1 MKSLHLS
8 EDILTIGEVKTHL
21 PRVLRQL
28 HETQRPIVVT
38 RNGHPAVV
46 LITPDEFVRLHELDQ
61 FLDAVHE
68 GLADSEAGRVIDDA
82 ALTAELDAALDS
94 PDQS

>member
-1 MKSLHLS
+1 MKSLHIS
-8 EDILTIGEVKTHL
+8 EDILAIGEVKAQL
-21 PRVLRQL
+21 SRVLRQL

-38 RNGHPAVV
+38 QNGRPAAV
-46 LITPDEFVRLHELDQ
+46 LITPDDFDRLRELDQ

-82 ALTAELDAALDS
+82 SLTVELDAALDS

>member
-1 MKSLHLS
+1 MKSLHIS
-8 EDILTIGEVKTHL
+8 KDILAIGEVKAQL
-21 PRVLRQL
+21 SRVLRQL
-28 HETQRPIVVT
+28 HETRRPIVVT
-38 RNGHPAVV
+38 QNGRPAAV
-46 LITPDEFVRLHELDQ
+46 LITPDEFDRLRELDQ

-82 ALTAELDAALDS
+82 SLTAELDAALDS

>member
-1 MKSLHLS
+1 MKSLHIS
-8 EDILTIGEVKTHL
+8 EDILAIGEVKAQL
-21 PRVLRQL
+21 SRVLRQL

-38 RNGHPAVV
+38 QNGRPAAV
-46 LITPDEFVRLHELDQ
+46 LITPDDFDRLRELDQ

-82 ALTAELDAALDS
+82 SLTAELDAALDS
-94 PDQS
+94 PNQS

>member
-1 MKSLHLS
+1 MKSLHIS
-8 EDILTIGEVKTHL
+8 EDILAIGEVKAQL
-21 PRVLRQL
+21 SRVLRQL

-38 RNGHPAVV
+38 QNGRPAAV
-46 LITPDEFVRLHELDQ
+46 LITPDDFDRLRELDQ
-61 FLDAVHE
+61 FLDAVRE

-82 ALTAELDAALDS
+82 SLTAELDAALDS

>member
-1 MKSLHLS
+1 MKSLHIS
-8 EDILTIGEVKTHL
+8 EDILAIGKVKAQFS
-21 PRVLRQL
+21 RVLRQL

-38 RNGHPAVV
+38 RNGHPAAV
-46 LITPDEFVRLHELDQ
+46 LITPDEFDRLHELDQ

-82 ALTAELDAALDS
+82 SLTTELDAALDS
-94 PDQS
+94 PVQS

>member
-1 MKSLHLS
+1 VKSLHIS
-8 EDILTIGEVKTHL
+8 EDILAIGEVKAQL
-21 PRVLRQL
+21 SRVLRQL
-28 HETQRPIVVT
+28 HETRRPIVVT
-38 RNGHPAVV
+38 QNGRPAAV
-46 LITPDEFVRLHELDQ
+46 LITPDEFDRLRELDQ

-82 ALTAELDAALDS
+82 SLTAELDAALDS

>member
-1 MKSLHLS
+1 VKSLHIS
-8 EDILTIGEVKTHL
+8 KDILAIGEVKAQL
-21 PRVLRQL
+21 SRVLRQL
-28 HETQRPIVVT
+28 HETRRPIVVT
-38 RNGHPAVV
+38 QNGRPAAV
-46 LITPDEFVRLHELDQ
+46 LITPDEFDRLRELDQ

-82 ALTAELDAALDS
+82 SLTAELDAALDS

>member
-1 MKSLHLS
+1 MKSLHIS
-8 EDILTIGEVKTHL
+8 KDILAIGEVKAQL
-21 PRVLRQL
+21 SRVLRQL
-28 HETQRPIVVT
+28 HETRRPIVVT
-38 RNGHPAVV
+38 QNGRPATV
-46 LITPDEFVRLHELDQ
+46 LITPDEFDRLRELDQ

-82 ALTAELDAALDS
+82 SLTAELDAALDS

>member
-1 MKSLHLS
+1 MKSLHIS
-8 EDILTIGEVKTHL
+8 EDILAIGEVKAQL
-21 PRVLRQL
+21 SRVLRQL
-28 HETQRPIVVT
+28 HETRRPIVVT
-38 RNGHPAVV
+38 QNGRPAAV
-46 LITPDEFVRLHELDQ
+46 LITPDEFDRLRELDQ

-82 ALTAELDAALDS
+82 SLTAELDAALDS

>member
-1 MKSLHLS
+1 VKSLHIS
-8 EDILTIGEVKTHL
+8 EDILAIGEVKAQL
-21 PRVLRQL
+21 SRVLRQL
-28 HETQRPIVVT
+28 HETRRPIVVT
-38 RNGHPAVV
+38 QNGRPAAV
-46 LITPDEFVRLHELDQ
+46 LITPDEFDRLRELDQ

-82 ALTAELDAALDS
+82 ALTTELDAALDS

>member
-1 MKSLHLS
+1 VKSLRIS
-8 EDILTIGEVKTHL
+8 EDILAIGEVKAQL
-21 PRVLRQL
+21 SRVLRQL

-38 RNGHPAVV
+38 QNGRPAAV
-46 LITPDEFVRLHELDQ
+46 LITPDDFDRLRELDQ

-82 ALTAELDAALDS
+82 SLTAELDAALDS

>member
-1 MKSLHLS
+1 VKSLHIS
-8 EDILTIGEVKTHL
+8 EDILAIGEVKAQL
-21 PRVLRQL
+21 SRVLRQL

-38 RNGHPAVV
+38 QNGRPAAV
-46 LITPDEFVRLHELDQ
+46 LITPDDFDRLRELDQ

-82 ALTAELDAALDS
+82 SLTAELDAALGS

>member
-1 MKSLHLS
+1 MKSLHIS
-8 EDILTIGEVKTHL
+8 EDILAIGEVKAQL
-21 PRVLRQL
+21 SRVLRQL

-38 RNGHPAVV
+38 QNGRPAAV
-46 LITPDEFVRLHELDQ
+46 LITPDDFDRLRELDQ

-82 ALTAELDAALDS
+82 SLTAELDAALDS

>member
-1 MKSLHLS
+1 VKSLHIS
-8 EDILTIGEVKTHL
+8 EDILAIGEVKAQL
-21 PRVLRQL
+21 SRVLRQL

-38 RNGHPAVV
+38 QNGRPAAV
-46 LITPDEFVRLHELDQ
+46 LITPDDFDRLRELDQ

-82 ALTAELDAALDS
+82 SLTAELDAALDS

>member
-1 MKSLHLS
+1 VKSLHIS
-8 EDILTIGEVKTHL
+8 EDILAIGEVKAQL
-21 PRVLRQL
+21 SRVLRQL

-38 RNGHPAVV
+38 QNGRPAAV
-46 LITPDEFVRLHELDQ
+46 LITPDDFDRLRELDQ

-82 ALTAELDAALDS
+82 SLTAELDAALDS
-94 PDQS
+94 PNQS

>member
-1 MKSLHLS
+1 VKSLHIS
-8 EDILTIGEVKTHL
+8 EDILAIGEVKAQL
-21 PRVLRQL
+21 SRVLRQL

-38 RNGHPAVV
+38 QNGRPAAV
-46 LITPDEFVRLHELDQ
+46 LITPDDFDRLRELDQ

-82 ALTAELDAALDS
+82 SLTAELDAALDF
-94 PDQS
+94 PNQS

>member
-1 MKSLHLS
+1 MKSLHIS
-8 EDILTIGEVKTHL
+8 EDILAIGEVKAQL
-21 PRVLRQL
+21 SRVLRQL

-38 RNGHPAVV
+38 QNGRPAAV
-46 LITPDEFVRLHELDQ
+46 LITPDEFDRLRELDR

-68 GLADSEAGRVIDDA
+68 GLADSEAGRVINDA
-82 ALTAELDAALDS
+82 SLTAELDAALDS

>member
-1 MKSLHLS
+1 VKSLHIS
-8 EDILTIGEVKTHL
+8 EDILAIGEVKAQL
-21 PRVLRQL
+21 SRVLRQL

-38 RNGHPAVV
+38 QNGRPAAV
-46 LITPDEFVRLHELDQ
+46 LITPDDFDRLRELDQ

-82 ALTAELDAALDS
+82 SLTVELDAALDS

>member
-1 MKSLHLS
+1 VKSLHIS
-8 EDILTIGEVKTHL
+8 EDILAIGEVKAQL
-21 PRVLRQL
+21 SRVLRQL

-38 RNGHPAVV
+38 QNGRPAAV
-46 LITPDEFVRLHELDQ
+46 LITPDDFDRLRELDQ
-61 FLDAVHE
+61 FLDAVRE

-82 ALTAELDAALDS
+82 SLTAELDAALDS

>member
-1 MKSLHLS
+1 MKSLHIS
-8 EDILTIGEVKTHL
+8 EDILAIGEVKAQL
-21 PRVLRQL
+21 SRVLRQL

-38 RNGHPAVV
+38 QNGRPAAV
-46 LITPDEFVRLHELDQ
+46 LITPDEFDRLRELDQ

-82 ALTAELDAALDS
+82 SLTAELDAALDS

>member
-1 MKSLHLS
+1 MKSLHIS
-8 EDILTIGEVKTHL
+8 EDILAIGEVKEQL
-21 PRVLRQL
+21 SRVLRQL

-38 RNGHPAVV
+38 QNGRPAAV
-46 LITPDEFVRLHELDQ
+46 LITPDDFDRLRELDQ

-82 ALTAELDAALDS
+82 SLTAELDAALDS

>member
-8 EDILTIGEVKTHL
+8 EDILAIGEVKAQL
-21 PRVLRQL
+21 SRVLRQL
-28 HETQRPIVVT
+28 HETHRPIVVT
-38 RNGHPAVV
+38 RNGRPAAVF
-46 LITPDEFVRLHELDQ
+46 ITPDEFDRLRELDQ

-82 ALTAELDAALDS
+82 SLTAELDAALDS

>member
-1 MKSLHLS
+1 VKSLHIS
-8 EDILTIGEVKTHL
+8 EDILAIGEVKAQL
-21 PRVLRQL
+21 SRVLRQL

-38 RNGHPAVV
+38 QNGRPAAV
-46 LITPDEFVRLHELDQ
+46 LITPDDFDRLRELDQ

-82 ALTAELDAALDS
+82 SLTAELDAALD
-94 PDQS
+94 PPNQS